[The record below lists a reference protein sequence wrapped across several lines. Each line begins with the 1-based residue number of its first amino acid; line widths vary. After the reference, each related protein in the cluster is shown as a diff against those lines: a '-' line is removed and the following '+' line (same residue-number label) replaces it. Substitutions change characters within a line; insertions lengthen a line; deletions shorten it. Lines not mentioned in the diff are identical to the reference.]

1 MELLSVSLIDPII
14 TFFPSQLFHLLCKGI
29 QIIGVDIGFLI
40 CSERISLDRAVC
52 RLSLSCKNTCNNGIL
67 IQRIIQNA
75 DGISVFLPEI
85 CAHIHGSSTVICCGE
100 LPIIISVLILELRSI
115 VGIQPCKIRLAG
127 LEHGCLCSLIR
138 YCTVYN
144 GFNIR
149 NLSVI
154 IFISFQCDHSAG
166 SIPVFKF
173 ITTCSHRILIKGC
186 SIHILSFQK
195 MLRKDSHGKVI
206 QHGSIILIQC
216 KDHSLII
223 RCLNTCNVLVIAGD
237 TGSQSFILC
246 KLLIGVYNILCIEI
260 FSIMPLNT
268 ISKLKSI
275 GIGILVK
282 GIALCKILYRL
293 SIGIIFHQS

>member
-1 MELLSVSLIDPII
+1 MEFLSVSLIDPII
-14 TFFPSQLFHLLCKGI
+14 TFFPSQLFHLLCKGV
-29 QIIGVDIGFLI
+29 QIIGVDIGFRI
-40 CSERISLDRAVC
+40 CSERVSLYRAVC

-67 IQRIIQNA
+67 IQRKIQNA
-75 DGISVFLPEI
+75 DGIPVFLPEI

-100 LPIIISVLILELRSI
+100 LPVIISVLILELRSI
-115 VGIQPCKIRLAG
+115 VGIQPCKICLAG

-186 SIHILSFQK
+186 GIHVLSFQK

-216 KDHSLII
+216 KDHRLII
-223 RCLNTCNVLVIAGD
+223 RCLNACNVLVITGD
-237 TGSQSFILC
+237 TGSQCFILC
-246 KLLIGVYNILCIEI
+246 KLLISVYNIC
-260 FSIMPLNT
+260 
-268 ISKLKSI
+268 
-275 GIGILVK
+275 
-282 GIALCKILYRL
+282 
-293 SIGIIFHQS
+293 